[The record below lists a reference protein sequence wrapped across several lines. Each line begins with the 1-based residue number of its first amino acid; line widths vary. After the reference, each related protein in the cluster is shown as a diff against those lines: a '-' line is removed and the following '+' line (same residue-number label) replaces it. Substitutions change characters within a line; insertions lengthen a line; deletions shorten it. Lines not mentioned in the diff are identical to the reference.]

1 MTGWLNANPRI
12 SPLNS
17 RYSSQEMQ
25 YIFSPR
31 NRFSTWRQL
40 WVYLAE
46 SEREL
51 GLDISEEA
59 IAQLK
64 AHQRIEDDE
73 FAAAALEEKRR
84 RHDVM
89 AHVHTYGLVAPQ
101 AAGIIHWGA
110 GRRARVCSCWMKR
123 WAWSLGGDCRR
134 GWKRCAGG

>member
-1 MTGWLNANPRI
+1 MMLMMGERNANPRV

-17 RYSSQEMQ
+17 RYSSKEMQ

-64 AHQRIEDDE
+64 EHQRIEDDE

-89 AHVHTYGLVAPQ
+89 AHVHTYGLVAPK

-110 GRRARVCSCWMKR
+110 TSW
-123 WAWSLGGDCRR
+123 
-134 GWKRCAGG
+134 